1 MLKIKN
7 VKGLEEMLCM
17 CCEGNDSELDYCYL
31 NDEYG
36 DEELIE
42 DWGNNVFKSYNE
54 LLSILNENNVYEYE
68 SKEYG
73 KFKFE
78 LENNEI
84 KVIFVE

>member
-1 MLKIKN
+1 MFIRRSHFSTIAFCSAR
-7 VKGLEEMLCM
+7 G
-17 CCEGNDSELDYCYL
+17 GR
-31 NDEYG
+31 
-36 DEELIE
+36 
-42 DWGNNVFKSYNE
+42 GNNVFKSYNE
-54 LLSILNENNVYEYE
+54 LLSILNEDNVYEYE